1 MRFFCK
7 MNRECVA
14 KAQFETL
21 HVEEVDETGK
31 EVTKI
36 LNDQKSIEWEVRKYY
51 YNLYSEQDARVNKE
65 EILQNIEVVTKID
78 TEDVRKLECEITE
91 GEVAVTLKNTKN
103 NVAPGPGGFGGAF
116 YKTFWKYFKWV
127 VVGAIKEIYKTKSCL
142 YHRDL
147 V

>member
-1 MRFFCK
+1 M
-7 MNRECVA
+7 A
-14 KAQFETL
+14 KAQFEVL
-21 HVEEVDETGK
+21 HVEEVDENGK

-36 LNDQKSIEWEVRKYY
+36 LKEQKSIEWEVRKYY

-78 TEDVRKLECEITE
+78 PEDVNELECKITE
-91 GEVAVTLKNTKN
+91 GELAVTLKNTKN

-127 VVGAIKEIYKTKSCL
+127 VVGAIKEIYDNRELTLSQRL
-142 YHRDL
+142 GIIA
-147 V
+147 